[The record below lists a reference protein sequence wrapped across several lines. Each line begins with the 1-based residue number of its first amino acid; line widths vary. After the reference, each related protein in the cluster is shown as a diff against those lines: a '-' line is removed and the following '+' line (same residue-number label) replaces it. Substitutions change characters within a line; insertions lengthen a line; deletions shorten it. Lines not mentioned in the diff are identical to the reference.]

1 MLRIRRQ
8 STATVPCW
16 CSGGWPAGR
25 PAAGPAAVQRQGMR
39 AMTWPCI
46 SSVMR
51 LHRMERRDGMGQC
64 NTGRMHMQSSAGSTS
79 EGPLKG
85 QRREGA
91 AHPLVQRFR
100 PSAPAFHG
108 AADGRM
114 TGSPLEQFSAAVRRA
129 GGHSPPLAA
138 ICVDFIASMQRLSG
152 VGQRRSHKDAR
163 ERRWLRRRVMTA
175 GYRGN
180 AASCARLQANQRAAI
195 LRSECS
201 PPQPGCCACCAPFKV
216 CSREAASC
224 AVHTCRGM
232 SADSEH
238 QPPGSCPQ
246 FSYKFKGL
254 LLWCILQ
261 HASAHDGVAPGVE
274 GAGATAKPAAD
285 ASPRTQKPTIRNYP
299 THRHTF
305 QGQSAGEPAPL
316 QPSRQPR
323 LRRLTFRSSQ
333 RSATS
338 QQLLMVSMPG

>member
-1 MLRIRRQ
+1 
-8 STATVPCW
+8 
-16 CSGGWPAGR
+16 
-25 PAAGPAAVQRQGMR
+25 
-39 AMTWPCI
+39 MTWPCI

-100 PSAPAFHG
+100 PSAPDFHG

-138 ICVDFIASMQRLSG
+138 IGVDFIASMQRLSG

-175 GYRGN
+175 GYWGS

-261 HASAHDGVAPGVE
+261 HASAHDGVCPGVAPGVE
-274 GAGATAKPAAD
+274 GAGATAKPAL
-285 ASPRTQKPTIRNYP
+285 PLP
-299 THRHTF
+299 
-305 QGQSAGEPAPL
+305 PAPKNL
-316 QPSRQPR
+316 PLKLSDTPPHISGPV
-323 LRRLTFRSSQ
+323 RRRACTFAAIAT
-333 RSATS
+333 ATS
-338 QQLLMVSMPG
+338 AQADVPE